1 MAAKEKGDQDLANHL
16 AASVTAA
23 TGPLLSDGC
32 GGTYAANNSTL
43 NNAALANARFN
54 GTNMFVNTLLHG
66 PPEYTFQGPLLAD
79 APYPEVVVAKAWSSG
94 EDLDL
99 VLWDGDGK
107 GTFYLR
113 IERLNPGAR
122 YRWEEGVGGE
132 FVADEKGVAVVGVWV
147 EGRTPV
153 HIKPVE

>member
-1 MAAKEKGDQDLANHL
+1 MAAKEKGDRDLANHL